1 MKRPKPPKALDAIT
15 DVADEAVV
23 IKNQHERWRV
33 TFALNKPTAIE
44 MWDPGAGWV
53 PWDGDLSTSD
63 QRKRQE
69 RIVARAETMRLGR

>member
-1 MKRPKPPKALDAIT
+1 MYIIP
-15 DVADEAVV
+15 
-23 IKNQHERWRV
+23 
-33 TFALNKPTAIE
+33 IE

-69 RIVARAETMRLGR
+69 RIITRAEIMRLGR